1 MGIGAS
7 KSKESKKGATTKLGK
22 GVVIPEDT
30 EPYPGFQVQY
40 HMIDVQVC
48 VYNVTTFK
56 YTSITPSPSIKRSL
70 TKVPEI
76 ISWPR
81 YYVHLL
87 QPVLSMSVS
96 DRLMQPWL
104 YQACVVA
111 VLNATL
117 GNLTPINLMYRNAG
131 NRYLLLANWSTQDPY
146 AR

>member
-1 MGIGAS
+1 MGMGAS
-7 KSKESKKGATTKLGK
+7 KSKGSKRGATTKLGK

-56 YTSITPSPSIKRSL
+56 YTCITPSPFIKRSL

-81 YYVHLL
+81 HHVRLL
-87 QPVLSMSVS
+87 DINSYICQTCIKRSTCLKHVS
-96 DRLMQPWL
+96 
-104 YQACVVA
+104 
-111 VLNATL
+111 
-117 GNLTPINLMYRNAG
+117 
-131 NRYLLLANWSTQDPY
+131 
-146 AR
+146 

>member
-48 VYNVTTFK
+48 VCNVTTFK

-87 QPVLSMSVS
+87 DINSYVCQTCIKRSTCIEHVS
-96 DRLMQPWL
+96 
-104 YQACVVA
+104 
-111 VLNATL
+111 
-117 GNLTPINLMYRNAG
+117 
-131 NRYLLLANWSTQDPY
+131 
-146 AR
+146 